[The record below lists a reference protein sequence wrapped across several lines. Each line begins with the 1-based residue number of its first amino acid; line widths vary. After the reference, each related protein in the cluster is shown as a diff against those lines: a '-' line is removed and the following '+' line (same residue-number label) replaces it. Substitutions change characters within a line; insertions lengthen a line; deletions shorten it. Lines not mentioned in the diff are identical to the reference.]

1 MPIKDSVQPKPTAM
15 FGSITRVLLV
25 GILSLTVLYISAIYV
40 LSQRQAVHEIEE
52 LFDAQLAHS
61 SNILFN
67 LLGESVSTID
77 QSSKHLPVVYHG
89 LETALK
95 NGAQEGDGKDSLN
108 ALFYEKKVAYQIFNA
123 NGKLLIKSGSA
134 PDTPF
139 ANKQPGFSRTELNQ
153 EQWRVFS
160 MYDEDWDFWL
170 HVAESEYIR
179 EDLAHDIAAQT
190 LLPGLVLLPIILGL
204 LAFIIR
210 IAVNPLKQLAEHI
223 SKRDPKNLSPINIE
237 HIPKEMM
244 PVMEAINDLF
254 LRLQDAIKREQRLT
268 ADAAHELRTPLSVVM
283 IHAQNALAATNDV
296 DRDSALKELEQG
308 MSRISRLLEQLLT
321 LSKINPESIPLS
333 KLNLLRLTENVI
345 AQMAPKIYEAG
356 EEIEFKYNDALSEV
370 NINGSDFLLEILL
383 RNLID
388 NASRYSPAGGLIRVE
403 VLSTMTEVILSV
415 EDSGEGVT
423 EADYEKLT
431 ERFYRQQQNQ
441 STGAGLG
448 LSLVNSIAQF
458 HAGELSFYKSEMG
471 GLGIKLVFKP
481 A

>member
-1 MPIKDSVQPKPTAM
+1 
-15 FGSITRVLLV
+15 
-25 GILSLTVLYISAIYV
+25 
-40 LSQRQAVHEIEE
+40 
-52 LFDAQLAHS
+52 
-61 SNILFN
+61 
-67 LLGESVSTID
+67 
-77 QSSKHLPVVYHG
+77 
-89 LETALK
+89 
-95 NGAQEGDGKDSLN
+95 
-108 ALFYEKKVAYQIFNA
+108 
-123 NGKLLIKSGSA
+123 
-134 PDTPF
+134 
-139 ANKQPGFSRTELNQ
+139 
-153 EQWRVFS
+153 
-160 MYDEDWDFWL
+160 
-170 HVAESEYIR
+170 
-179 EDLAHDIAAQT
+179 
-190 LLPGLVLLPIILGL
+190 
-204 LAFIIR
+204 
-210 IAVNPLKQLAEHI
+210 
-223 SKRDPKNLSPINIE
+223 
-237 HIPKEMM
+237 MM

-356 EEIEFKYNDALSEV
+356 EEIEFKYNEALVEV
-370 NINGSDFLLEILL
+370 NIKGSDFLLEILL

-388 NASRYSPAGGLIRVE
+388 NASRYSPAGGLISVE

-423 EADYEKLT
+423 ESDYEKLT

-471 GLGIKLVFKP
+471 GLGIKLVFKT